1 MNFDPNLLADN
12 GYTPLMYAAARG
24 NAQMVELLIR
34 NGADV
39 SIMSKE
45 GDTALELAL
54 KMGSTE
60 VADIIKKAR
69 AEQLVREEA
78 LAQQQKQQTPTQ

>member
-1 MNFDPNLLADN
+1 MNFDPNLRADN
-12 GYTPLMYAAARG
+12 GYTPLMYASARG

-39 SIMSKE
+39 TIMSKD

-60 VADIIKKAR
+60 VADIIKTAR
-69 AEQLVREEA
+69 ADQVAREGA
-78 LAQQQKQQTPTQ
+78 MAQRQDAIA

>member
-1 MNFDPNLLADN
+1 MLLADN

-39 SIMSKE
+39 TIMGKE

-69 AEQLVREEA
+69 AEQIAREETQT
-78 LAQQQKQQTPTQ
+78 QQRQKNAAA

>member
-39 SIMSKE
+39 TIMSKD

-54 KMGSTE
+54 KIGSSE

-69 AEQLVREEA
+69 ADQVACEGAMAQRQDA
-78 LAQQQKQQTPTQ
+78 LA

>member
-1 MNFDPNLLADN
+1 
-12 GYTPLMYAAARG
+12 MYASARG

-39 SIMSKE
+39 TIMSKD

-54 KMGSTE
+54 KMGSSE

-69 AEQLVREEA
+69 AEQVAREEA
-78 LAQQQKQQTPTQ
+78 LALQRQQSAA